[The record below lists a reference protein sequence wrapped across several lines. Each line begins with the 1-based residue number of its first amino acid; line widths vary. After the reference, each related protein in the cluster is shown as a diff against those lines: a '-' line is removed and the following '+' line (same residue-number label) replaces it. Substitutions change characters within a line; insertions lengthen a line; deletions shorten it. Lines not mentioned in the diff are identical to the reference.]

1 MNYPFWDIPYLGS
14 GWVIGIIA
22 IFHVMISQFAV
33 GGGIY
38 LPLAERKALREGR
51 TDWLAQLVG
60 YSKFFLIVTGVF
72 GTISGVGIW
81 FAIGLTNPEA
91 TSTLI
96 HNFVFGWAI
105 EWVFFMVELTT
116 AAVYYYTWNR
126 IDARLHLTVG
136 WVYAGASVC
145 TLIIINGIL
154 TFMLTPGDTWLAVA
168 GTGHEASKFWNAFFN
183 PTYWPSLLLRTC
195 VCCSLAGI
203 WALISASR
211 IDGAT
216 LPALKTSLVK
226 WSVRWLVPSFVAMP
240 FLFAWYLYMVPASQ
254 RALLTLGM
262 DTIGSGTFSMV
273 TRIALIL
280 VITSATIIG
289 VAYFLAYRNPVD
301 FNPAHAVAI
310 LLLALMATGA
320 GEYSRE
326 MLRKPYVI
334 GRWMYS
340 NGVRALRCAHQPGRL
355 SGLLELGLERSRVD
369 GPARIATN
377 HLRKRSHLQ
386 LFPWRS
392 DLSRGV
398 RLLPHAERVS
408 PAYDAACRPR
418 PCQYRELYHHA
429 PRVQGRLAL
438 SPLHAADGGHQT
450 GCFGPRKLFERQGES
465 ACGGRAKAIANRAEI
480 AGRRRFPACR
490 LTSRT
495 AFPAGA
501 RAREATRR

>member
-33 GGGIY
+33 GGGLY

-51 TDWLAQLVG
+51 TDWLQELVG
-60 YSKFFLIVTGVF
+60 YSKFFLVLTSVF
-72 GTISGVGIW
+72 GTVSGVGIW
-81 FAIGLTNPEA
+81 FAIGLTHPEA

-126 IDARLHLTVG
+126 VDSKLHLTVG

-145 TLIIINGIL
+145 TLIIINAIL
-154 TFMLTPGDTWLAVA
+154 TFMLTPGNTWLSVA
-168 GTGHEASKFWNAFFN
+168 GTGNEASKFWNAFFN

-203 WALISASR
+203 WALISSSR
-211 IDGAT
+211 IDGHT
-216 LPALKTSLVK
+216 LPGLKSSLVK
-226 WSVRWLVPSFVAMP
+226 WSVKWLVPSFMAMP
-240 FLFAWYLYMVPASQ
+240 FLFVWYVFMVPASQ

-273 TRIALIL
+273 TRIALII

-289 VAYFLAYRNPVD
+289 VAYYLAYRNPVD
-301 FNPAHAVAI
+301 FNTAHAVAI

-340 NGVRALRCAHQPGRL
+340 NGVRVPYAVKIDNNPQGYLAH
-355 SGLLELGLERSRVD
+355 
-369 GPARIATN
+369 TN
-377 HLRKRSHLQ
+377 WVWNGADS
-386 LFPWRS
+386 S
-392 DLSRGV
+392 YSRGEAIF
-398 RLLPHAERVS
+398 RGECGSCHTLNG
-408 PAYDAACRPR
+408 YRP
-418 PCQYRELYHHA
+418 L
-429 PRVQGRLAL
+429 VTLM
-438 SPLHAADGGHQT
+438 
-450 GCFGPRKLFERQGES
+450 
-465 ACGGRAKAIANRAEI
+465 
-480 AGRRRFPACR
+480 AGRDRANIESFITMLHEYKADSPYHRFMPPMVGSKRDVAN
-490 LTSRT
+490 LANYLNAHVNPPT
-495 AFPAGA
+495 ANGA
-501 RAREATRR
+501 RAVQTAQK